1 MKKAIAYVLAGV
13 MMFEAAGLTA
23 SEQAQAS
30 VKGKLNVKS
39 VTLATGKSVTL
50 KVKNKGK
57 AKVRWS
63 SSKKKIAS
71 VSSRGKVKAK
81 KKGKATITATVSY
94 RGKKKKLKC
103 RVTVLQGAKKLRI
116 VDEDKKSVN
125 SIVLNKFDSVK
136 LTGVVSPKKSNDGSC
151 KDLQRQAH
159 QGKSYGK
166 STGA

>member
-1 MKKAIAYVLAGV
+1 M
-13 MMFEAAGLTA
+13 
-23 SEQAQAS
+23 
-30 VKGKLNVKS
+30 
-39 VTLATGKSVTL
+39 
-50 KVKNKGK
+50 
-57 AKVRWS
+57 RWS

-125 SIVLNKFDSVK
+125 S
-136 LTGVVSPKKSNDGSC
+136 
-151 KDLQRQAH
+151 
-159 QGKSYGK
+159 
-166 STGA
+166 

>member
-71 VSSRGKVKAK
+71 VSDR
-81 KKGKATITATVSY
+81 
-94 RGKKKKLKC
+94 
-103 RVTVLQGAKKLRI
+103 
-116 VDEDKKSVN
+116 
-125 SIVLNKFDSVK
+125 
-136 LTGVVSPKKSNDGSC
+136 
-151 KDLQRQAH
+151 
-159 QGKSYGK
+159 K
-166 STGA
+166 STRLNSSHPSSSRMPSSA